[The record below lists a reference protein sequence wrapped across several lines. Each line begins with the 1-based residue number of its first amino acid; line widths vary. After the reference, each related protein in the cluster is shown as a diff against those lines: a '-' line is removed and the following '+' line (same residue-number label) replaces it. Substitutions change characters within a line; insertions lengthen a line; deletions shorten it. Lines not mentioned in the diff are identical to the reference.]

1 MRQKP
6 NNLCNNLHRFSY
18 TKSVKCVYSFQF
30 YKLVHNLYECIVSPY
45 TLESFQTPRHSTF
58 FHSLLLHSMWYSRRI
73 HEHISYGGSFTCGE
87 NVCLHASGWFTN
99 IIKKKLNL

>member
-30 YKLVHNLYECIVSPY
+30 CKLVHNLYECIVSPLYARELPDTLPSFILCYY
-45 TLESFQTPRHSTF
+45 TQCRIPVGFMNILAMAVALLVEKMYVCMRVGGLQT
-58 FHSLLLHSMWYSRRI
+58 L
-73 HEHISYGGSFTCGE
+73 
-87 NVCLHASGWFTN
+87 
-99 IIKKKLNL
+99 